1 MSTLLVDLPLLN
13 PTDISLGMRPRQSN
27 VIVRRVVMNVTSA
40 SSEKFCVVTVPES
53 LKSIVTAYVLVSSIC
68 IVAVA
73 CRRTA
78 SERIRS
84 A

>member
-1 MSTLLVDLPLLN
+1 
-13 PTDISLGMRPRQSN
+13 
-27 VIVRRVVMNVTSA
+27 MNVTSA